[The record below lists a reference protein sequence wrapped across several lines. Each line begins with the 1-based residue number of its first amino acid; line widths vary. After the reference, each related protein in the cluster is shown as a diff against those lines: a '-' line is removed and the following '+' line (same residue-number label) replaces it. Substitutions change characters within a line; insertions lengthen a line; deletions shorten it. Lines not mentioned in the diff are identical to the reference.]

1 MSNSQTEQD
10 KFEEFKLN
18 ESEKIKQEG
27 IIDQFIVKY
36 IAFNI
41 LPSLKKANITPNM
54 VTTFSLIIS
63 CISIWNIHKDK
74 YIIGSLLFLIRYIL
88 DCIDGPL
95 ARYTKTVT
103 KFGDVYDHVVDLGTV
118 IAFFIVAFTKK
129 YSKKFYIGCIIL
141 FITTFIHH
149 SIIAQRNTHQSDFIS
164 SMLQFIPI
172 DANKFYWTQYL
183 STDITIVYM
192 CIGILFLNKNIQKII
207 G

>member
-1 MSNSQTEQD
+1 MSNSQTEQEV
-10 KFEEFKLN
+10 FEEFKLN

-103 KFGDVYDHVVDLGTV
+103 KFGDIYDHLVDLITF
-118 IAFFIVAFTKK
+118 ISFFIVTLTKNF
-129 YSKKFYIGCIIL
+129 SNLFYTGIIIL
-141 FITTFIHH
+141 LITSAIHH
-149 SIIAQRNTHQSDFIS
+149 IIISKQQTHQSQLIS
-164 SMLQFIPI
+164 SILQNIPI
-172 DANKFYWTQYL
+172 NLNKLYWTKYL
-183 STDITIVYM
+183 STDIAVLYV
-192 CIGILFLNKNIQKII
+192 CIGMII
-207 G
+207 EQIFM